1 MLHARIIE
9 KKTGNRSFTYY
20 AGKTP
25 WKMPA
30 TSAIVCCQASCNS
43 CFDLSGFFQAMTDPA
58 GCQLFLD
65 AVLAQS
71 RCQSAEIDLVERLI
85 LIEAGEYVGDLSGL
99 GVLVRLQALRANFF
113 HHALHG

>member
-30 TSAIVCCQASCNS
+30 TLCYLL
-43 CFDLSGFFQAMTDPA
+43 LSD
-58 GCQLFLD
+58 
-65 AVLAQS
+65 
-71 RCQSAEIDLVERLI
+71 I
-85 LIEAGEYVGDLSGL
+85 L
-99 GVLVRLQALRANFF
+99 
-113 HHALHG
+113 